1 MDKKLATCDDCSE
14 AIVIEPWGH
23 VGGLVS
29 HLKRFHQPLFDEYET
44 KISQNQR
51 ISRNSINTKIVNR
64 KRKKSDIESHWS
76 ETYEGG
82 DETRAIKYE
91 EMDER
96 VKTVVKR
103 RRKKRRGR
111 PNKNDKEE
119 KMNQCKICACADQ
132 A

>member
-1 MDKKLATCDDCSE
+1 MYSVDQLKLDDLVRNPDNHIWEYFSTVDKKLATCDDCSE

-64 KRKKSDIESHWS
+64 KRKNN
-76 ETYEGG
+76 TN
-82 DETRAIKYE
+82 
-91 EMDER
+91 
-96 VKTVVKR
+96 V
-103 RRKKRRGR
+103 
-111 PNKNDKEE
+111 
-119 KMNQCKICACADQ
+119 
-132 A
+132 